1 MKISKKIIDN
11 LKKGG
16 VDFYLSV
23 PCKLL
28 ANMIDILEND
38 KDVYYSAVPREE
50 EGMGICAGAYL
61 GNKFPCIMMQNT
73 GIGNSVNAI
82 VSLLQLYQMP
92 VVFLISYRGTP
103 GEPVGAQGGM
113 AKITEDILS
122 KNRLVVS
129 VNENINELKE
139 VVVTTDDVEKFLDL
153 KEEEFKGFDYEKDK
167 SSKLLDLSRNVVYD
181 KDFSVDYPDE
191 LKLYKIFAFILATS
205 LINI

>member
-1 MKISKKIIDN
+1 MKISKKIIEN

-28 ANMIDILEND
+28 ANMIDILEKD

-82 VSLLQLYQMP
+82 VSLLQLYSFP
-92 VVFLISYRGTP
+92 VIFLISYRGTV
-103 GEPVGAQGGM
+103 GEQVGAQGSM
-113 AKITEDILS
+113 AKITEEILDTLKIPILYCTSKKDIE
-122 KNRLVVS
+122 K
-129 VNENINELKE
+129 I
-139 VVVTTDDVEKFLDL
+139 TTYTDHAKIMESPVAILCDFDLMKDDK
-153 KEEEFKGFDYEKDK
+153 
-167 SSKLLDLSRNVVYD
+167 
-181 KDFSVDYPDE
+181 
-191 LKLYKIFAFILATS
+191 
-205 LINI
+205 